1 MISPISSTRSS
12 ATRSWAPERMSPLAR
27 RIACSLLVFAALSWL
42 PLAVTE
48 YHTHVLI
55 ISLYYVILA
64 ASWNLLAGYAGQFSL
79 AHHTFAGIGA
89 YTSALLGLYAGM
101 PVLASIGAG
110 VIVAA
115 IIGYGLGTLCLRM
128 RAIYLALA
136 TWAFAES
143 VRLLVTVEYQ
153 ITRGDLGLKTPFLF
167 GTAHPAPYYYL
178 FLGLAL
184 ACLIMIRQI
193 VDSRVGAYLRAIRD
207 DEEAASVMGLDTFRW
222 RRAAFVI
229 SAAFA
234 AVAGGFQGH
243 YIGLLSPTPMK
254 FNEMA
259 MIIIMVIAGGFR
271 TFGGPVVGAVFIEL
285 LSEGLRA
292 WGEIRIVLFAVL
304 VLVIVRAYPAGLVG
318 LARAATRRLA
328 RAVPWLASLLE
339 SRPREDE
346 A

>member
-1 MISPISSTRSS
+1 
-12 ATRSWAPERMSPLAR
+12 MSPLAR
-27 RIACSLLVFAALSWL
+27 RIAWSLLAFAALSWL
-42 PLAVTE
+42 PLAVSE

-89 YTSALLGLYAGM
+89 YTSALLSLYADVPILIG
-101 PVLASIGAG
+101 IGAG
-110 VIVAA
+110 VVVAA
-115 IIGYGLGTLCLRM
+115 IVGYGLGTLCLRM

-143 VRLLVTVEYQ
+143 IRLLVSVEYP
-153 ITRGDLGLKTPFLF
+153 ITRGDLGLKAALLF
-167 GTAHPAPYYYL
+167 GTAQPTPYYFL
-178 FLGLAL
+178 FLALTLASL
-184 ACLIMIRQI
+184 LVIWRI
-193 VDSRVGAYLRAIRD
+193 VHSRVGAYLRAIRD
-207 DEEAASVMGLDTFRW
+207 DEEAAGVMGLDTFKW
-222 RRAAFVI
+222 KRAAFVI

-271 TFGGPVVGAVFIEL
+271 TFSGPVLGAVFVEF
-285 LSEGLRA
+285 LSEELRA
-292 WGEIRIVLFAVL
+292 WGEIRMVLFAVL
-304 VLVIVRAYPAGLVG
+304 VIVVARAYPAGLLGICVAVG
-318 LARAATRRLA
+318 RWLTRLMPVLAPVLATK
-328 RAVPWLASLLE
+328 P
-339 SRPREDE
+339 PED
-346 A
+346 